1 MFERR
6 IYNMEQ
12 SSTIR
17 LSLVND
23 ITNIRKNLWET
34 AYSNID
40 AMNTLT
46 NCIYGAFGNS
56 GIVQRIDFKFND
68 LKFSM
73 DLLRPASNIEMNSIL
88 TVAFKNF
95 VEDMY
100 LSGHLSD
107 KDYETCKTRANML
120 FSLTLNTETRAEVTL

>member
-23 ITNIRKNLWET
+23 ITNIRKHLWET

-40 AMNTLT
+40 TMNTLA
-46 NCIYGAFGNS
+46 NCIYGAFGSS

-88 TVAFKNF
+88 TVAFENF
-95 VEDMY
+95 VEDMH
-100 LSGHLSD
+100 LSGRLSD
-107 KDYETCKTRANML
+107 KDYDICKTRANML
-120 FSLTLNTETRAEVTL
+120 FSLILNTETRAEVTL